1 MKETLALL
9 LGFFVLACSG
19 KLLYWGYS
27 RLCARLAGERP
38 GTGKSTAPIAM
49 VLTGFSLVTLFILL
63 SMVYTSLLTGIELSM
78 GSFVL
83 AGLLILVLDH
93 LLLFLWY
100 QYSRQVERQ
109 NLSDQLM
116 RQKRQNETE
125 YYQALE
131 EQYDRQRV
139 LIHDI
144 RKHLETIRDLAGE
157 QESGTVAKYVTE
169 LESSP
174 ALQNRVRFCGNP
186 ILNVILSRYGEI
198 CKKNGIG
205 FLVDIRDRAADHLE
219 QNDLT
224 ALFGNLLE
232 NAVEAAKGGEDPY
245 LELLVDTRPG
255 GASLISL
262 VNSCAFPP
270 ESNGKGGFLSRKPHR
285 ESHGIGLQSIS
296 HTVKKYNGT
305 LRQYYEEE
313 TKLFHTVILLEKR

>member
-9 LGFFVLACSG
+9 LGFFVLACGG
-19 KLLYWGYS
+19 KLLYGGYS
-27 RLCARLAGERP
+27 RLCARLLGKRQGAE
-38 GTGKSTAPIAM
+38 KSTAPIAM
-49 VLTGFSLVTLFILL
+49 VLTGFFLVTLFILL
-63 SMVYTSLLTGIELSM
+63 IMIYTSLLTGIKMSM

-83 AGLLILVLDH
+83 AGLLILVLDN
-93 LLLFLWY
+93 LLLFIGY
-100 QYSRQVERQ
+100 QYSRQMERQ

-116 RQKRQNETE
+116 RQKRQDETD

-131 EQYDRQRV
+131 EQYDHQRV

-157 QESGTVAKYVTE
+157 QAGGAVVRYVAE

-205 FLVDIRDRAADHLE
+205 FLVDIRDRSVDHLE

-255 GASLISL
+255 GALLVSL
-262 VNSCAFPP
+262 VNSCVSPP
-270 ESNGKGGFLSRKPHR
+270 ESDGKGGFLSRKAHR
-285 ESHGIGLQSIS
+285 ERHGIGLQSIS

-305 LRQYYEEE
+305 LQQYYEEE